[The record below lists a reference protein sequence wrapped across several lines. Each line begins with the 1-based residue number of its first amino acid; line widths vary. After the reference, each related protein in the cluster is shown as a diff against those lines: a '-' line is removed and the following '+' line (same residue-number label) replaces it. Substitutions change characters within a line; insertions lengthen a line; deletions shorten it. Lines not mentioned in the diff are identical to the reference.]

1 MTTSAKNLAPDFP
14 LAEADLCVKCGLCL
28 PHCPTYLD
36 SRNEAESPRGRI
48 ALMQGL
54 ATGSIAQ
61 TPKLEQHLDSCL
73 SCRACEAVCPA
84 KVPYGL
90 LIDASRAQI
99 SALRPAR
106 IRWLAPL
113 SFLLSHRIT
122 RRIISTLLKGYQR
135 SGLQILVRRS
145 GVLGRGRLA
154 RLESLLPKLATPL
167 SSKPSPPGESGRDDS
182 NNADDI
188 VQLFAGCVS
197 DIAER
202 EAIDDAVR
210 LFAACGFDLKIPAA
224 QTCCGAL
231 DQHGGR
237 PQNAHAL
244 AARNIAAFDGNSPII
259 SMASGCG
266 ASLLDYASLLN
277 SADARRFT
285 KRVRDPAR
293 VLLARAD
300 RLPLKPL
307 RARVAIHTPC
317 TQQNVFRDAQ
327 ATRELLAR
335 IPEIEL
341 IELESPSR
349 CCGAAGLQFVT
360 HPQQADRLLQPKLDA
375 AQSLQPDFIVSATIG
390 CTLHLMAGLRRSG
403 LTVPVLHPLTLMAR
417 QLTK

>member
-1 MTTSAKNLAPDFP
+1 MTTLAKNPAPDFP

-54 ATGSIAQ
+54 ATGFLAA
-61 TPKLEQHLDSCL
+61 TPKLEQHLDNCL

-84 KVPYGL
+84 KVPYGV
-90 LIDASRAQI
+90 LIDASRAQMA
-99 SALRPAR
+99 ALHPAR

-113 SFLLSHRIT
+113 SFLLSHRVT
-122 RRIISTLLKGYQR
+122 RHIIGGLLQVYQR
-135 SGLQILVRRS
+135 SGLQMLVRRS
-145 GVLGRGRLA
+145 DALGRSRLA
-154 RLESLLPKLATPL
+154 RLESLLPKLVGSRSDRKL
-167 SSKPSPPGESGRDDS
+167 SAFKSSTD
-182 NNADDI
+182 NAADM
-188 VQLFAGCVS
+188 VQLFVGCVS

-202 EAIDDAVR
+202 EAVDDAAR
-210 LFAACGFDLKIPAA
+210 LFAACGFDLKIPNA

-237 PQNAHAL
+237 PQNARAL
-244 AARNIAAFDGNSPII
+244 AARNVAAFNGDAPIV

-266 ASLLDYASLLN
+266 ASLLDYTRLLD
-277 SADARRFT
+277 SADARRFAQ
-285 KRVRDPAR
+285 RVRDPAR
-293 VLLARAD
+293 VLLARAG
-300 RLPLKPL
+300 RLQLKPL

-327 ATRELLAR
+327 ATRELLAH
-335 IPEIEL
+335 IPEISL

-360 HPQQADRLLQPKLDA
+360 QPQQADRLLQPKLDA
-375 AQSLQPDFIVSATIG
+375 AQSLQPDFIVSANIG
-390 CTLHLMAGLRRSG
+390 CTLHLIAGLRCSG

-417 QLTK
+417 QLMA